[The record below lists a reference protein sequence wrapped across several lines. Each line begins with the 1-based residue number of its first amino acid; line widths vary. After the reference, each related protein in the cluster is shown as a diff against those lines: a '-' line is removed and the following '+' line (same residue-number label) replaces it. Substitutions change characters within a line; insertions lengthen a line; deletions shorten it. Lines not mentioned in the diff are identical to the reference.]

1 MVRLLR
7 TLIIGTAVV
16 LLSLAVGWFLG
27 SQPDNSSIIA
37 KVLFA
42 FYLPGVLI
50 FYFASGGVHGGVS
63 IDAQLYFGI
72 LAENLALWA
81 PIDWVRR
88 RLTRRSRA
96 DRPQAAG
103 R

>member
-72 LAENLALWA
+72 LAENLTLWA
-81 PIDWVRR
+81 LIDWMRR
-88 RLTRRSRA
+88 RLSRRSRA
-96 DRPQAAG
+96 DREVDPIK
-103 R
+103 

>member
-1 MVRLLR
+1 MVKLRR

-16 LLSLAVGWFLG
+16 LLSLAVGRSLG
-27 SQPDNSSIIA
+27 SQPDDSSIIA

-42 FYLPGVLI
+42 FYLPGFLI

-63 IDAQLYFGI
+63 IDAQLYAGI

-81 PIDWVRR
+81 LIDWVRR

-96 DRPQAAG
+96 DRPLAAG